1 MTPWLQRRNTVAEG
15 LFNVTYQGPY
25 SMPICQF
32 LVRESL
38 KVRERDSG
46 VPSDRYFPSFQGLL
60 AKSLEQ

>member
-1 MTPWLQRRNTVAEG
+1 MAEG
-15 LFNVTYQGPY
+15 LFNVSYQGTY
-25 SMPICQF
+25 SVAVCQF

-60 AKSLEQ
+60 AKKPLAIKY

>member
-1 MTPWLQRRNTVAEG
+1 MAEA
-15 LFNVTYQGPY
+15 LFNVTYQGIY
-25 SMPICQF
+25 SMAICQV

-60 AKSLEQ
+60 AKKPLAIKY

>member
-1 MTPWLQRRNTVAEG
+1 MAEG
-15 LFNVTYQGPY
+15 LFNVTQQGTY
-25 SMPICQF
+25 SVSICQV

-60 AKSLEQ
+60 AKKPRAINY